1 MSNPKVAIITGAS
14 RGIGAALVKG
24 LSDSGMIVV
33 LASRNKKQMQSVSN
47 SLLNEYSI
55 VQTDVRDEM
64 SVKNLVSYVYKKY
77 KRIDVLVNNAGFVE
91 PLSLLEMS
99 KETWDNT
106 IASNLTGTFLMTK
119 EVVRIMKK
127 DGGKVINIAS
137 SAGLSS
143 RPGWSAYAA
152 SKAAVINFSLTMAE
166 ELRDFNIQVYPICP
180 GRTATDLRKKLAPNE
195 DPTTIMQPSAVV
207 DVVFFCLTDNANTI
221 EGQPILVREK

>member
-1 MSNPKVAIITGAS
+1 MSISKVAIITGAS

-47 SLLNEYSI
+47 SLQNEYSI
-55 VQTDVRDEM
+55 VQTDVRDEL
-64 SVKNLVSYVYKKY
+64 SVKNLVSYVFKKY

-127 DGGKVINIAS
+127 NGGKVINIAS

-195 DPTTIMQPSAVV
+195 DPTTIMHQGAVV
-207 DVVFFCLTDNANTI
+207 ESVRFCLSNNANTT
-221 EGQPILVREK
+221 EGQPKLGR

>member
-1 MSNPKVAIITGAS
+1 MSISKVAIITGAS

-47 SLLNEYSI
+47 SLQNEYSI
-55 VQTDVRDEM
+55 VQTDVRDEL
-64 SVKNLVSYVYKKY
+64 SVKNLVSYVFKKY

-127 DGGKVINIAS
+127 NGGKVINIAS

-195 DPTTIMQPSAVV
+195 DPTTIMQPGAVV
-207 DVVFFCLTDNANTI
+207 DVVMFCLSDNANTI

>member
-24 LSDSGMIVV
+24 LSDSGIIVV

-207 DVVFFCLTDNANTI
+207 DVVLFCLTDNANTI

>member
-207 DVVFFCLTDNANTI
+207 DVVLFCLTDNANTI

>member
-99 KETWDNT
+99 KETWE
-106 IASNLTGTFLMTK
+106 I
-119 EVVRIMKK
+119 
-127 DGGKVINIAS
+127 
-137 SAGLSS
+137 
-143 RPGWSAYAA
+143 
-152 SKAAVINFSLTMAE
+152 
-166 ELRDFNIQVYPICP
+166 
-180 GRTATDLRKKLAPNE
+180 GRAH
-195 DPTTIMQPSAVV
+195 V
-207 DVVFFCLTDNANTI
+207 
-221 EGQPILVREK
+221 